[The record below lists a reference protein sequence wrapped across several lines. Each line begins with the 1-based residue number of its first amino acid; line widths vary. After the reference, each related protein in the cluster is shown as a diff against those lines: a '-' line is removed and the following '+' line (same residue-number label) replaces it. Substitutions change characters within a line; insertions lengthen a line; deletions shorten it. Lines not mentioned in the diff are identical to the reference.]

1 MGLKR
6 VLFSLFLSALLAACG
21 SYGDD
26 KAPDFRYRLTVEVD
40 TPEGLRTGRS
50 VIEVK
55 QSIGGSA
62 GSGYSP
68 KIFRRARGD
77 AVAVDLPGGKTL
89 YALHV
94 SKLSLQWTANIF
106 SEFALRRPDQEW
118 GEQFYNVL
126 EVEGVQTLPRRFP
139 KRGALPERSAYPLLV
154 TFEDENEP
162 TSIGLIDPDDMAP
175 SFGQG
180 VKLRRITV
188 ELTDAPVTTGIRE
201 RLKWLG
207 MSLKGREKR
216 EFPEGLPVGDFDSL
230 FVRDGE

>member
-1 MGLKR
+1 MR
-6 VLFSLFLSALLAACG
+6 CWTVFSGMWASLLLASCDE
-21 SYGDD
+21 YGDD
-26 KAPDFRYRLTVEVD
+26 KAPDFRYTLTVEVE
-40 TPEGLRTGRS
+40 TPEGVRTGAS

-162 TSIGLIDPDDMAP
+162 TSMALIDPDDLA
-175 SFGQG
+175 STFGQG
-180 VKLRRITV
+180 VFLKRMTV
-188 ELTDAPVTTGIRE
+188 QLTDAPVTTGIKD
-201 RLKWLG
+201 RLPWLG
-207 MSLKGREKR
+207 MSFKGFEKSD
-216 EFPEGLPVGDFDSL
+216 FPDGLPVGDIETL
-230 FVRDGE
+230 FVRERK